1 MRGEWTY
8 ETDLLTGGECNW
20 LIETYGDTKA
30 SAGTIGMAGEDVDT
44 SIRDAKVQFLPR
56 GPRGGGLFE
65 SIYRRIDRWVAL
77 ANDTWF
83 GVDYHRDGRPD
94 FQFSIYRE
102 GHYYRPHQDSLL
114 VSGEMPTQRKVSVTV
129 QLSDGDSYEGGDF
142 RMHFVAA
149 QPPPDVLRRAGTA
162 IAFPSLA
169 IHEVEP
175 VTKGV
180 RYALVGWYP
189 GPRWR

>member
-8 ETDLLTGGECNW
+8 QADLLTRGECGL
-20 LIETYGDTKA
+20 LIAAGTKAAA
-30 SAGTIGMAGEDVDT
+30 SAGTIGLGGEAVDPA
-44 SIRDAKVQFLPR
+44 IRDAEVRFLLR
-56 GPRGGGLFE
+56 GDKLDP
-65 SIYRRIDRWVAL
+65 IYRKIDRWVAL

-83 GVDYHRDGRPD
+83 GVDYHRDGQPA

-102 GHYYRPHQDSLL
+102 GQYYRPHQDSLL
-114 VSGEMPTQRKVSVTV
+114 VSGEMPTQRKISVTV
-129 QLSDGDSYEGGDF
+129 QLSDSDGYEGGDF
-142 RMHFVAA
+142 RLHYVSA
-149 QPPPDVLRRAGTA
+149 QPPPDVLRSPGTA
-162 IAFPSLA
+162 VAFPSLA

-175 VTKGV
+175 VTSGV